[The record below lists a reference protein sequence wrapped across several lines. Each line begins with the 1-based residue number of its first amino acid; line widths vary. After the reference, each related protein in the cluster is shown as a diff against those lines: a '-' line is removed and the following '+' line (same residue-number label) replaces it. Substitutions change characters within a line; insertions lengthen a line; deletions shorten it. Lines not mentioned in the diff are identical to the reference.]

1 MLHWLFRNDQR
12 ELIQTLEV
20 ENENLRAERDEL
32 RLQCRQL
39 VDSDIV
45 QRDLIRALRS
55 VNAALDERLVERETV
70 AR

>member
-1 MLHWLFRNDQR
+1 MFSWLCGRDQR

-45 QRDLIRALRS
+45 QRDLIRALRG